1 MHGGNGND
9 SLVAGNGNNIL
20 SGGNGND
27 TFHVGAGNNLLTGGN
42 GNDTFVF
49 AANLGKDVVTDFS
62 HGDSIEFDGVFGNLQ
77 MVLA

>member
-42 GNDTFVF
+42 GNDTFVSQPIS
-49 AANLGKDVVTDFS
+49 ARTW
-62 HGDSIEFDGVFGNLQ
+62 
-77 MVLA
+77 